1 MDNAPPPA
9 TVMPGVLLSTAL
21 GLVAVLLA
29 GWPLLQSHGIS
40 PLTIAIILGMV
51 VGNTFYPSMKP
62 WADAGVCIARTTLLR
77 WGVVLYGFR
86 LTLQDVGHVGWQG
99 VLIDSLVL
107 ASTFVLSVQIGTRL
121 LKLDRTVAMLVGAG
135 SAICGA
141 AAVLAVQ
148 PLVRGK
154 PEQASVAVT
163 GVVIFGTIS
172 MFLYPFLY
180 ELNHLWQV
188 IPGGLSAFGI
198 YLGST
203 VHEVAQV
210 VAAGRQIGADELVG
224 TAVIAKMVRV
234 MMLAPFLPIL
244 AAYIRAR
251 ARRLNAKGGAI
262 EEFECPVTVPT
273 FAMLF
278 IATVLFNSLDV
289 VPHAIVPLI
298 LRLDN
303 WLLAAA
309 MAALGLSTHFDT
321 LRRTGGRPLL
331 LTFILFLWLVTGG
344 AAINRFIELHVG

>member
-1 MDNAPPPA
+1 MGNDTPP
-9 TVMPGVLLSTAL
+9 TSTGPGLLLSAAL
-21 GLVAVLLA
+21 GLVAVFLA
-29 GWPLLQSHGIS
+29 AWPVLQVHGIS
-40 PLTIAIILGMV
+40 PLTVAIIFGML
-51 VGNTFYPSMKP
+51 VGHTLYPAMKD

-77 WGVVLYGFR
+77 YGVVLYGFR

-99 VLIDSLVL
+99 VLIDTLML
-107 ASTFVLSVQIGTRL
+107 ASTFVLSLQIGTRL
-121 LKLDRTVAMLVGAG
+121 LRLDRTVAMLVGAG

-180 ELNHLWQV
+180 DWNHLWSV
-188 IPGGLSAFGI
+188 IPGGSAAFGI
-198 YLGST
+198 YIGST

-210 VAAGRQIGADELVG
+210 VAAGRQIGSDDVAG

-244 AAYIRAR
+244 AAYMRAR
-251 ARRLNAKGGAI
+251 ARRMNAKAGFI

-273 FAMLF
+273 FALLF
-278 IATVLFNSLDV
+278 IGAVLFNSLDV
-289 VPHAIVPLI
+289 VPHPIVGMI
-298 LRLDN
+298 TMLDN

-309 MAALGLSTHFDT
+309 MGALGLSTHFGT
-321 LRRTGGRPLL
+321 LRRTGGRPLV
-331 LTFILFLWLVTGG
+331 LTFILFLWLVLGG
-344 AAINRFIELHVG
+344 AAVNRFITLHLG

>member
-1 MDNAPPPA
+1 MNDARPVPSP
-9 TVMPGVLLSTAL
+9 MPGILLSTAL

-29 GWPLLQSHGIS
+29 GWPLLQAHGIS
-40 PLTIAIILGMV
+40 PLTIAIIVGML
-51 VGNTFYPSMKP
+51 VGNTLYPSMKP
-62 WADAGVCIARTTLLR
+62 WADAGVGIARTKLLR

-107 ASTFVLSVQIGTRL
+107 ASTFILSLQIGTRL
-121 LKLDRTVAMLVGAG
+121 LKIDRTVAMLVGAG

-180 ELNHLWQV
+180 DLNHVWTV

-210 VAAGRQIGADELVG
+210 VAAGRQIGADELAG

-251 ARRLNAKGGAI
+251 ARRLNKKGGAI
-262 EEFECPVTVPT
+262 EEFECPVTFPT
-273 FAMLF
+273 FALMF
-278 IATVLFNSLDV
+278 IAMVLFNSLDV
-289 VPHAIVPLI
+289 VPHAVVALLI
-298 LRLDN
+298 RLDN

-321 LRRTGGRPLL
+321 LRRTGGKPLL
-331 LTFILFLWLVTGG
+331 LTFVLFLWLVAGG
-344 AAINRFIELHVG
+344 AAINRFIELYAG